1 VRKGG
6 KRSQATV
13 SAGKKKQKVTKELL
27 ADLSDEDFDALANQA
42 SCSLTGGGLATSRPS
57 RDIRKTRLFESYD
70 SSSCFADDL
79 E

>member
-27 ADLSDEDFDALANQA
+27 ADLSDEDFDALANQLQLDRRRA
-42 SCSLTGGGLATSRPS
+42 GHFPAQPRHQK
-57 RDIRKTRLFESYD
+57 D
-70 SSSCFADDL
+70 
-79 E
+79 